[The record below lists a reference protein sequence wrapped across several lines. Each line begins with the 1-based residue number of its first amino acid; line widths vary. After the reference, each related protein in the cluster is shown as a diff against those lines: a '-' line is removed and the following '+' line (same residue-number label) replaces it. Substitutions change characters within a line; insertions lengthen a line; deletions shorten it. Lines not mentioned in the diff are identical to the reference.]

1 MRILEAAAPS
11 LGPDDPAHK
20 QQSMLRPLPLPA
32 APVSLQASAL
42 LQPLELP
49 RPGAPSWRGGRT
61 PGSSQRNSSKS
72 FCRSR
77 RCLPECQQWWG
88 PHEVWLGEEPVPPP
102 APRPGSARLCFPL
115 PSVHQP
121 GPGDLPLQP
130 APTGAVAGAE
140 VNISP
145 YAGTPVP
152 ALFFFSRAVIF
163 KSGCFVQKY
172 WSGTVTRNIIENMTW
187 IQ

>member
-1 MRILEAAAPS
+1 MWAIH
-11 LGPDDPAHK
+11 DHD
-20 QQSMLRPLPLPA
+20 
-32 APVSLQASAL
+32 
-42 LQPLELP
+42 
-49 RPGAPSWRGGRT
+49 T
-61 PGSSQRNSSKS
+61 
-72 FCRSR
+72 
-77 RCLPECQQWWG
+77 
-88 PHEVWLGEEPVPPP
+88 
-102 APRPGSARLCFPL
+102 
-115 PSVHQP
+115 
-121 GPGDLPLQP
+121 
-130 APTGAVAGAE
+130 E